1 MLRTAPGKPSMMH
14 RQLVTPKAWR
24 INSTTNH
31 LPLSSSP
38 NAMSAQSFVNPSP
51 HLPMVIPRLSK
62 YLPREINFK
71 FASLTSA
78 KPDVPPK
85 PALNKPSSS
94 QSRRFSET
102 SGDMATLLW
111 GYLRIPFI
119 FASGLGMVVSSGL
132 FYYQKYVF

>member
-1 MLRTAPGKPSMMH
+1 
-14 RQLVTPKAWR
+14 
-24 INSTTNH
+24 
-31 LPLSSSP
+31 
-38 NAMSAQSFVNPSP
+38 
-51 HLPMVIPRLSK
+51 MVIPRLSK
-62 YLPREINFK
+62 YLPREKNFK
-71 FASLTSA
+71 FASLSSTKA
-78 KPDVPPK
+78 DVPPK
-85 PALNKPSSS
+85 PALNKPSNP